1 MSGRRGPSRTL
12 SRTLSP
18 EEAAKIRAEIE
29 AVARDRD
36 QLRGPLAWLTAG
48 IKPGERTKEP
58 GAKRGPK
65 PKHDREAILIEA
77 MAYVVENGLPEGGL
91 EALCDELSLV
101 LGEQGPKRTWLT
113 DVLRPFYKR
122 IDAVLKR

>member
-1 MSGRRGPSRTL
+1 MSGRRVL

-18 EEAAKIRAEIE
+18 KEAAKIRAEIE
-29 AVARDRD
+29 AAARERD
-36 QLRGPLAWLTAG
+36 QLRAPLAWLNAG

-77 MAYVVENGLPEGGL
+77 AAYVVVNGLPEGGL
-91 EALCDELSLV
+91 EGLCDQLSLE
-101 LGEQGPKRTWLT
+101 LGEHGPKRTWLT

-122 IDAVLKR
+122 VETALKR